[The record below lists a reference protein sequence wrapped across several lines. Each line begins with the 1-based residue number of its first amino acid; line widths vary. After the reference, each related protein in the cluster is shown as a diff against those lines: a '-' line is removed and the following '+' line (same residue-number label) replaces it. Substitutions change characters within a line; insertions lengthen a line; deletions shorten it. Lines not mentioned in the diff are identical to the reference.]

1 MSEMTKVGGSGEYTI
16 FSDLMQLYHKKRKET
31 AKGVSLK
38 LERNKYLLLQ
48 FKDPQ
53 TGKRTSKSCDCPF
66 TELGVLQ
73 AVEKANLVADKLKS
87 VTNSSEFWEW
97 YSITIENKNEAV
109 ADIKTYRE
117 VFKEISS
124 RTKVNHTVLTFVTEA
139 VVSRERVGLY
149 HLTPMTYFKK

>member
-16 FSDLMQLYHKKRKET
+16 FSDLMQLYRKKRKET

-73 AVEKANLVADKLKS
+73 AVQKANLVAEKLKS
-87 VTNSSEFWEW
+87 VNNASEFWEW
-97 YSITIENKNEAV
+97 YSITVENKNEAV

-117 VFKEISS
+117 IFKEIEVF
-124 RTKVNHTVLTFVTEA
+124 RPQKCC
-139 VVSRERVGLY
+139 
-149 HLTPMTYFKK
+149 